1 MKKIALISGSYS
13 LTSRLNGLAEYA
25 QSYFGPRTRLDVIHV
40 HQLPAGALIS
50 ADYKDPEIIGAN
62 NRVAES
68 DGVIVTTPIFKAS
81 FSGILKT
88 YLDLLPQHALDGKV
102 VLPLALGG
110 SPAHV
115 LAIKYALEPVLSELG
130 AQHIIQGA
138 YTVDHQVKRAK
149 NGRFEMEREAAR
161 RLERALRQFEENLQ
175 RQPESSPV
183 ISH

>member
-13 LTSRLNGLAEYA
+13 LTSRLNGLAAYA
-25 QSYFGPRTRLDVIHV
+25 QSYFGSRARLDVIHV

-50 ADYKDPEIIGAN
+50 KITEAN
-62 NRVAES
+62 KLVAES
-68 DGVIVTTPIFKAS
+68 HGVIVTTPIFKAS

-138 YTVDHQVKRAK
+138 YTIDHQVKRAD

-175 RQPESSPV
+175 RLEASPV